1 MKATV
6 TVINPRRGMYAAE
19 IEGHGEYVIFELLDS
34 SEPEIGDVLSH
45 PDFYSMGGETFE
57 NLTQQCEIEV
67 FVENVCGAN
76 LIRQQLLF

>member
-34 SEPEIGDVLSH
+34 SEPEVGDVLSH
-45 PDFYSMGGETFE
+45 PDFYSMGGETFK